1 MLVTVSYSTLIIKDI
16 QMKKRFLLLCVFAV
30 SFFPGIINTVFAQN
44 EPVLYFC
51 EKYDS
56 KKGEIGVSDR
66 FTTGYLTVMV
76 KSDYEL
82 GLEDVHIQFDKLDER
97 SKSFEFY
104 KKFDYV
110 IDPEMSYVFFA
121 KNSESDLK
129 FEEAG
134 FYRVFLL
141 DDNDRTVASALIEI
155 VPK

>member
-1 MLVTVSYSTLIIKDI
+1 
-16 QMKKRFLLLCVFAV
+16 MKKFFMSMFVLSVF
-30 SFFPGIINTVFAQN
+30 FFPGLLTTVFAQN

-56 KKGEIGVSDR
+56 NKGEIGVSDR

-82 GLEDVHIQFDKLDER
+82 DLEDVHIQFDRLNER
-97 SKSFEFY
+97 SKKFEFY

-110 IDPEMSYVFFA
+110 IEPEMSYVFFA
-121 KNSESDLK
+121 KNDDSDLK
-129 FEEAG
+129 FEEPG

-141 DDNDRTVASALIEI
+141 DDNDKTVASALIEI
-155 VPK
+155 IPK